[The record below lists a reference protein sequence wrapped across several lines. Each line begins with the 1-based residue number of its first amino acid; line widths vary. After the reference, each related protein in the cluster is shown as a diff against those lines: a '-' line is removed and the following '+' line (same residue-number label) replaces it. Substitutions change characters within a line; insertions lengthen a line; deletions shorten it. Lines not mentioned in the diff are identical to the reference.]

1 VSDEQRRTAPE
12 SRRLHNI
19 RNQLS
24 VIIGYCDLLVTD
36 IPQGDRK
43 HADIVE
49 MRKAAYAAMQLLEG
63 MREDS

>member
-1 VSDEQRRTAPE
+1 VTGEQGMPPDR
-12 SRRLHNI
+12 RRLHGI

-36 IPQGDRK
+36 IPADDPK